1 MKIFVA
7 SHLFPVSSSSIEG
20 GAMAV
25 DGGRIVAVGTRAE
38 IAASYTGP
46 VTEFPGCAIM
56 PGLINAHSHLEL
68 THFPSWK
75 IRKGLDYS
83 PRTYS
88 DWIIQVI
95 KIRRALS
102 HRELEQ
108 SVLEG
113 IRISLESGT
122 TAVGEIV
129 SDPRLL
135 PLYHSSGFA
144 GRMYLEAIGQAPSHC
159 QRVLHMISE
168 GISGTWEG
176 GLRPGVSPHAAHT
189 LSPSLL
195 SAVRDLAERNS
206 LPLAIHLA
214 ESRDELDFFFDS
226 SGPIAEKLYPFVDW
240 KDYLPPPR
248 RTTPAEYLDG
258 AGLLGPSTTAIHC
271 VHLSPPEVELLKKR
285 GVGVVLCP
293 RSNEKLDV
301 GKAPVR
307 RLKKAG
313 IPLALGT
320 DSLASNDS
328 LSLLD
333 EARFLVRQFPEDFSH
348 AEALRMITQSGASVI
363 GRATE
368 IGSLEKGKRADF
380 LVVSLQGGHSGDLS
394 TAIIEEGKILEVFLQ
409 GDSLHSREM
418 EGEPEFT

>member
-1 MKIFVA
+1 MKIYAA
-7 SHLFPVSSSSIEG
+7 SHLYPVSSPPIEG

-25 DGGRIVAVGTRAE
+25 EDGRIVAVGTRAE
-38 IAASYTGP
+38 ITAGHTGP
-46 VTEFPGCAIM
+46 VTEYPGCVII
-56 PGLINAHSHLEL
+56 PGLVNAHSHLEL

-75 IRKGLDYS
+75 IRKGIDYS

-95 KIRRALS
+95 KIRRALTGP
-102 HRELEQ
+102 EIGQ

-122 TAVGEIV
+122 TSIGEIV

-135 PLYHSSGFA
+135 PLFHRSGLS
-144 GRMYLEAIGQAPSHC
+144 GRVYLEAIGQAPSHW
-159 QRVLHMISE
+159 QRVLSLISE
-168 GISGTWEG
+168 SVSSPWEG
-176 GLRPGVSPHAAHT
+176 VLRPGVSPHTAHT
-189 LSPSLL
+189 LSPALL
-195 SAVRDLAERNS
+195 SAVRELADRYS

-240 KDYLPPPR
+240 KDCLPSPR
-248 RTTPAEYLDG
+248 RTTPAEYLDEF
-258 AGLLGPSTTAIHC
+258 GLLGAATTAIHC
-271 VHLSPPEVELLKKR
+271 VHLSPAEVELLKKS
-285 GVGVVLCP
+285 GVRVVLCP
-293 RSNEKLDV
+293 RSNDKLDV

-307 RLKKAG
+307 RLKRAG

-328 LSLLD
+328 LSLFD
-333 EARFLVRQFPEDFSH
+333 EARFLVRQFPDDFTH
-348 AEALRMITQSGASVI
+348 DEALRMATLSGASVI
-363 GRATE
+363 DRAPE

-380 LVVSLQGGHSGDLS
+380 LVVALQEGRSGDLS
-394 TAIIEEGKILEVFLQ
+394 TAIIEEGKILEVYVQ
-409 GDSLHSREM
+409 GDSLNSAGHED
-418 EGEPEFT
+418 EPGTV